1 MAGVMVVI
9 EGRREGNGGRK
20 GAGGGL
26 TAAVKTHEGRD
37 TT

>member
-20 GAGGGL
+20 GAGGAL
-26 TAAVKTHEGRD
+26 TAAV
-37 TT
+37 